1 MALSAMGANGRW
13 APPEC
18 RGRCAGGRRGRRPV
32 AASGGGAGRATRRR
46 RGLAGH
52 RRAAAEAG
60 AVRPGARHH
69 GEQERG
75 ARGAASAS
83 ARTMARDATGACGG
97 GQGRAWSTRVCGQGA
112 RGRWP
117 PRGAGAE
124 TGRTAHGEYAGRG
137 RGEVGASPRVCRAR
151 AAGVEEEAE
160 TNDAGEGIRRGSSP
174 ARPSGSGEVE
184 IRRGIPRNGGVQGD
198 GVGEPADDGARGD
211 DGVRSGRRRGAQGG
225 PMRWRL
231 VAAGTGDAGEAC
243 GGDGRGSGWF
253 GPDPIWIGRGSEWG
267 GEWVDG

>member
-1 MALSAMGANGRW
+1 M
-13 APPEC
+13 
-18 RGRCAGGRRGRRPV
+18 
-32 AASGGGAGRATRRR
+32 
-46 RGLAGH
+46 
-52 RRAAAEAG
+52 
-60 AVRPGARHH
+60 RPGARHH
-69 GEQERG
+69 GEQEWG
-75 ARGAASAS
+75 ARGAASVS

-151 AAGVEEEAE
+151 AAGVKEEAG
-160 TNDAGEGIRRGSSP
+160 TNDAGEGIQRGSSP
-174 ARPSGSGEVE
+174 ARPSGGGEVE

-225 PMRWRL
+225 RREGPALRGGMTATWRRRWGDGIGG
-231 VAAGTGDAGEAC
+231 VAPIQIGEGREGGVGEN
-243 GGDGRGSGWF
+243 GGDVGVGVRVSG
-253 GPDPIWIGRGSEWG
+253 G
-267 GEWVDG
+267 